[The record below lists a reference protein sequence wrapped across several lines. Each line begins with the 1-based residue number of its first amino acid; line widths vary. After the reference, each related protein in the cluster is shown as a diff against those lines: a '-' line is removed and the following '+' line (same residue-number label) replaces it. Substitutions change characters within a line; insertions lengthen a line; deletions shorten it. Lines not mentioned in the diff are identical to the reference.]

1 LIKLKPNILTMK
13 KSKKKKKVYFNQKLV
28 KKIAFYIIMS
38 CIVLSVVIS
47 NLMVWKVM
55 DPVIFWQLLLSF
67 AILAVGSALFAIING
82 LFRTKKK

>member
-13 KSKKKKKVYFNQKLV
+13 KSKKKKKGYFNQKIV

-82 LFRTKKK
+82 LFRAKK

>member
-1 LIKLKPNILTMK
+1 MIKLKPNILTMK
-13 KSKKKKKVYFNQKLV
+13 KSKKKKKGYFNQKIV

-82 LFRTKKK
+82 LFRAKK

>member
-1 LIKLKPNILTMK
+1 MK
-13 KSKKKKKVYFNQKLV
+13 KSKKKKKGYFNQKIV

-82 LFRTKKK
+82 LFRAKK